1 MLILVLPGSKIH
13 AAFHG
18 NWAHAKFSRL
28 VLCNIFAFFMVLY
41 GYDPYQEETCLWG
54 FRPGL
59 TQTGLYNHKKWLDFK
74 VVILDLGGVVIVLS
88 MQ

>member
-1 MLILVLPGSKIH
+1 
-13 AAFHG
+13 
-18 NWAHAKFSRL
+18 
-28 VLCNIFAFFMVLY
+28 MVLY

-59 TQTGLYNHKKWLDFK
+59 TQTGLYNHKNGKK
-74 VVILDLGGVVIVLS
+74 VEILDLVGEVIVLS